1 MKKKKYNPL
10 KKYSHGGKHGKGG
23 KPGKGARPEVLADQ
37 AAEDEEIKGEEK
49 EEDLMK
55 GRSFIPRMSTS
66 QKQAIIEGG
75 KNALEKRKDK
85 KLFMEEGGTKE
96 EYKDIR
102 KERKEIQRKKDLG
115 LDTSPKRMESFN
127 VSVGGNVDYNKPHEK
142 TSFAS
147 SSKDRSIASK
157 KLSQKLSAAGVTGS
171 DLSSAQRKAKLTQGS
186 GGKYTRSTEVSSPM
200 DIKKYG
206 GKLKKYAKGG
216 KVDPVK
222 KSRA

>member
-1 MKKKKYNPL
+1 
-10 KKYSHGGKHGKGG
+10 
-23 KPGKGARPEVLADQ
+23 
-37 AAEDEEIKGEEK
+37 
-49 EEDLMK
+49 
-55 GRSFIPRMSTS
+55 MSTS

-115 LDTSPKRMESFN
+115 LDTSPKRMESFKVEEIESAPRPTTELQMPVKKARYGAKLLKKYAKGGKVKKQN
-127 VSVGGNVDYNKPHEK
+127 RGRDVSVGGNVDYNKPHEK

-157 KLSQKLSAAGVTGS
+157 KLSQKLSAAGVAGS

-222 KSRA
+222 KK